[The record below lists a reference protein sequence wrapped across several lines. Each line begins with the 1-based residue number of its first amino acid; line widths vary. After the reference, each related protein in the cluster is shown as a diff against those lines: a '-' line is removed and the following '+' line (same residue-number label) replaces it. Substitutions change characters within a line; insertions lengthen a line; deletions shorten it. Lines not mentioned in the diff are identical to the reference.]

1 MPPVDAPPLHAP
13 QMATAVAPVSRV
25 IAKEKWL
32 EFERLLDAGSS
43 VSAATKKIGISE
55 NAGYRYV
62 NGQASSGER
71 VRKLIAAD
79 RAPGPKTHKQL
90 SEEARHCLECFPCF
104 RLRYMGHPSTPWQKL
119 AALKM
124 VALMATPHKE
134 FVVVNC
140 PPSAGKST
148 LMTDFICW
156 ILVRNRSTRVM
167 YGSRTQRQATKYT
180 GRIRRALERT
190 TPARA
195 DDDGAVDAESTPSR
209 EYGRFKPMNNELW
222 RMEEF
227 VIAQPGDVLVEDK
240 EASVA
245 AYGFDSGYLG
255 GRFDVV
261 IWDDLSDA
269 KNLRTA
275 EARDRLKQDYRDMA
289 ETRLEPRGALFL
301 VGQRL
306 SADDIYRYALDIP
319 AIDPTDFD
327 DDDADDTDGSGLA
340 DLDVREADDGQVIPR
355 KYHHIIY
362 PAHDES
368 KCAPGSHK
376 LKAPAWPEGCLLDP
390 VRLPWRELAPMIKH
404 DRGHFLTVYQQEDTN
419 PAQAL
424 VNPMWISGGRDPL
437 TGEHYFGCKD
447 PERGLWEI
455 PAGLSGR
462 TFGYIT
468 ADPSPSK
475 YWSVQA
481 WVYHIDSE
489 QRFLVDHRR
498 QEMTAP
504 AFLEYNLDTHQHT
517 GLLVD
522 WQRNFRKMG
531 VNLTHVIVEQNAAQ
545 KFLLQYQFVRRW
557 ASDHEVQIIGHNTTS
572 NKTDAT
578 YGVQATL
585 PTIYHFGKVRLPYS
599 GREAQHASLKIIQ
612 EVTRWP
618 QVGTEDCVMSQWFG
632 EFNIPR
638 LFHKTAKVYQ
648 FDRPG
653 YLVRKAQRGISA

>member
-1 MPPVDAPPLHAP
+1 MPR
-13 QMATAVAPVSRV
+13 T

-43 VSAATKKIGISE
+43 VSAASRKVGISE

-79 RAPGPKTHKQL
+79 RAPGPKTHKQM
-90 SEEARHCLECFPCF
+90 SEDARHCLECFPCF
-104 RLRYMGHPSTPWQKL
+104 RLRYMGHPSTPWQAQ

-134 FVVVNC
+134 FVVINC
-140 PPSAGKST
+140 PPGAGKST
-148 LMTDFICW
+148 LMTDFILW
-156 ILVRNRSTRVM
+156 ILARNRATRVM
-167 YGSRTQRQATKYT
+167 YGSRTQRQATQYT
-180 GRIRRALERT
+180 GRVRRALERT
-190 TPARA
+190 TPHKPNE
-195 DDDGAVDAESTPSR
+195 DDIRKGLAVDPVSTPSKD
-209 EYGRFKPMNNELW
+209 YGRFKPMNNELW

-227 VIAQPGDVLVEDK
+227 VVAQPGDVLVEDK
-240 EASVA
+240 EPSMA

-255 GRFDVV
+255 GRFDLV
-261 IWDDLSDA
+261 IWDDLSDS

-275 EARDRLKQDYRDMA
+275 ESRERLKQDYRDMA
-289 ETRLEPRGALFL
+289 ETRLEPGGALFL
-301 VGQRL
+301 IGQRL
-306 SADDIYRYALDIP
+306 SADDIYRFALDIP
-319 AIDPTDFD
+319 AIDFDEFGDED
-327 DDDADDTDGSGLA
+327 DDDGDGLA
-340 DLDVREADDGQVIPR
+340 QLDVREADDGKTIPR

-368 KCAPGSHK
+368 KCAEGTHK
-376 LKAPAWPEGCLLDP
+376 LTAPAWPEGCLLDP
-390 VRLPWRELAPMIKH
+390 RRLPWRDLAPLQAH
-404 DRGHFLTVYQQEDTN
+404 DRGRFLTVYQQEDTN

-424 VNPMWISGGRDPL
+424 VNPMWINGGRDPQ
-437 TGEHYFGCKD
+437 TGEVFFGCKD
-447 PERGLWEI
+447 NERGLWEI
-455 PAGLSGR
+455 PAGLSGQ

-504 AFLEYNLDTHQHT
+504 DFLEFNLDTHQHT

-522 WQRNFRKMG
+522 WQRQFRKMG
-531 VNLTHVIVEQNAAQ
+531 VNLSHVIVEQNAAQ
-545 KFLLQYQFVRRW
+545 KFLLQYHFVRRW
-557 ASDHEVQIIGHNTTS
+557 ASDNQVAIVGHNTTN

-578 YGVQATL
+578 YGIQATL
-585 PTIYHFGKVRLPYS
+585 PTVYHFAKVRLPY
-599 GREAQHASLKIIQ
+599 RDRDAQHASLKLIH

-618 QVGTEDCVMSQWFG
+618 QSQTEDCVLSQWFG
-632 EFNIPR
+632 EYNIPR
-638 LFHKTAKVYQ
+638 FFHKAAKVYQ
-648 FDRPG
+648 MPRPA
-653 YLVRKAQRGISA
+653 YLVEKAQRGISA